1 MESYQ
6 RRMSALRSGEFVPP
20 PEDSYDPAADILAHQ
35 SKHKKQAVE
44 TESYLNKEQLLEL
57 RRVQHERIEVCFN
70 PSLVCVHPPDLLFSS
85 GGQNETPGNGR

>member
-1 MESYQ
+1 MEAYQ

-20 PEDSYDPAADILAHQ
+20 PEDSYDPAADIVAHQ

-57 RRVQHERIEVCFN
+57 RKVQHERIEACEPLA
-70 PSLVCVHPPDLLFSS
+70 PSLFYSPDLSPLV
-85 GGQNETPGNGR
+85 RWRK